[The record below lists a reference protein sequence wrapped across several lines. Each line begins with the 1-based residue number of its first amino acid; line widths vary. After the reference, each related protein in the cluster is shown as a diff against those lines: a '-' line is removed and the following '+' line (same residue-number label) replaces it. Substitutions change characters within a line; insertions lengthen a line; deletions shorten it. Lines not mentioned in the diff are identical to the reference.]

1 MYKNTFFL
9 MAAFVAVICFSS
21 TAQASLTI
29 VSTVGGQPA
38 SGVNYLTLND
48 LALGGGGGTAANTLS
63 TDTVSV
69 SFTPDAQVVVDSEP
83 GLYAAPV
90 LSNGNGF
97 NFGNQGDGVNAT
109 KYITS
114 GKDGS
119 PNVGAAATLTFT
131 GLQHYFG
138 LLWGSVDDYNTLSF
152 YNGATLVGSITGNQ
166 VTPTATGDQ
175 GINGTFYVNINSTLG
190 FNKVVATSSQYAFEF
205 DNIAYSQNQFQI
217 PEPGTMIIWS
227 AFAGLGLV
235 AARRRRV
242 IQS

>member
-1 MYKNTFFL
+1 MRKNIFFL
-9 MAAFVAVICFSS
+9 TTACVAMVCLGS

-29 VSTVGGQPA
+29 VSSVGGQPA

-48 LALGGGGGTAANTLS
+48 LALGGGGGSASNTIS
-63 TDTVSV
+63 TDTVTV
-69 SFTPDAQVVVDSEP
+69 SFTPDAQVVVGAAS

-90 LSNGNGF
+90 LSNGNGA
-97 NFGNQGDGVNAT
+97 NFGGQADGVDAT
-109 KYITS
+109 NYITS

-119 PNVGAAATLTFT
+119 PNVGAAATLTFS
-131 GLQHYFG
+131 GLQKYFG

-152 YNGATLVGSITGNQ
+152 YNGATLVGTITGAQ

-175 GINGTFYVNINSTLG
+175 GVNGTFYVNINSTLG
-190 FNKVVATSSQYAFEF
+190 FDKVVATSSNYAFEF
-205 DNIAYSQNQFQI
+205 DNVAYSQFALV

-235 AARRRRV
+235 GARRRRNR
-242 IQS
+242 